1 MLDKID
7 LTTPAILFSTISLI
21 HVAYTNRFVAI
32 SNLIRN
38 LKQKYVDTHDDY
50 IIEQINNLRKRLYLI
65 RNMQFYGIVSLLA
78 CLVSITFIFFEKNKI
93 SIIFF
98 GFALIS
104 LLTSILLAA
113 KEIWI
118 SVQALN
124 MELNSIAEIKKKL
137 HEESEDLYLSQNIK
151 KISTATKNILL
162 KDKQK
167 DEQ

>member
-1 MLDKID
+1 
-7 LTTPAILFSTISLI
+7 
-21 HVAYTNRFVAI
+21 
-32 SNLIRN
+32 
-38 LKQKYVDTHDDY
+38 
-50 IIEQINNLRKRLYLI
+50 
-65 RNMQFYGIVSLLA
+65 
-78 CLVSITFIFFEKNKI
+78 
-93 SIIFF
+93 
-98 GFALIS
+98 
-104 LLTSILLAA
+104 LTSILLAA